1 MGAASICVETQK
13 KTDKR
18 KLMGNLITVN
28 EQLFYNWFMLGT
40 VTKVFCVFGSFI
52 LFILLCFSF
61 LCLMGYRFVLSLY
74 SLCGLC

>member
-1 MGAASICVETQK
+1 MGAASTCVETQK
-13 KTDKR
+13 KTGKR

-28 EQLFYNWFMLGT
+28 EQLFYNWFMLGS
-40 VTKVFCVFGSFI
+40 VTKVFCVFGS
-52 LFILLCFSF
+52 FILLCFSF